1 MAIVAPIRAK
11 TKAKSPGQ
19 ETYPDKSARGELTLI
34 AGTVDDCGRSGTTT
48 GTPSRRRAATAA
60 GPRRGD
66 TTRVANKKSSG
77 RGRKFKLTLKKTAGE
92 LTLMAG
98 TVDDCGRSETT
109 TGTPSRRRAATAAG
123 PRSGG
128 TTRRI
133 NEKLSNRDRKIKLT
147 LMETAGELTLM
158 AGTVDD
164 YGRSGTT
171 TGTPSRRRVATAAG
185 PRRGDATRGTNK
197 KPSGR
202 DRKIKLTLMKPRVNL
217 P

>member
-1 MAIVAPIRAK
+1 MDMSLR
-11 TKAKSPGQ
+11 Q
-19 ETYPDKSARGELTLI
+19 Q
-34 AGTVDDCGRSGTTT
+34 
-48 GTPSRRRAATAA
+48 AATAA

-77 RGRKFKLTLKKTAGE
+77 RGRKFKLTLKK
-92 LTLMAG
+92 
-98 TVDDCGRSETT
+98 
-109 TGTPSRRRAATAAG
+109 
-123 PRSGG
+123 
-128 TTRRI
+128 
-133 NEKLSNRDRKIKLT
+133 
-147 LMETAGELTLM
+147 TAGELTLM